1 MEFVAASDFGSLSG
15 STVAWSNLSSLDPGQ
30 TKTLT
35 ISLRIVDAAQAPY
48 INFAEITDDSS
59 EDYGVTD
66 EDSTPDTDPDNDP
79 IEETDDPNADI
90 AGDEDD
96 SDTEPID
103 INVVYDLALIKT
115 LSAGQSAVV
124 GVGDIVDYTI
134 TIANQ
139 GNVPS
144 NTYTVMDQLPAGLGF
159 IAASNNGT
167 VNGSIVTWA
176 NLPTDGFGTDPNDLY
191 TNHNDI
197 TLDDPAGDE
206 DDNDF
211 EDLTLLPVYDL
222 ALVKLLTSEMEVEE
236 GDIVDYSIV
245 VTNQGTVPSNDYVVS
260 DYIPAGM
267 SFVAASDGGVESNG
281 IVTWSTLPSIA
292 PGLVQV
298 VTLSL
303 RMEDASLEGN
313 YRNFAE
319 ISDDSAADFG
329 VTDEDS
335 TPDND
340 PDNDPVINHNDPA
353 SDTVAGDED
362 DHDFE
367 EITPIRPPSLYDL
380 ALIKTI
386 AAGEPTSLAT
396 GDQVTYNITI
406 TNQGDVPSNAYE
418 VTDLR

>member
-1 MEFVAASDFGSLSG
+1 
-15 STVAWSNLSSLDPGQ
+15 
-30 TKTLT
+30 
-35 ISLRIVDAAQAPY
+35 
-48 INFAEITDDSS
+48 
-59 EDYGVTD
+59 
-66 EDSTPDTDPDNDP
+66 
-79 IEETDDPNADI
+79 
-90 AGDEDD
+90 
-96 SDTEPID
+96 
-103 INVVYDLALIKT
+103 
-115 LSAGQSAVV
+115 
-124 GVGDIVDYTI
+124 
-134 TIANQ
+134 
-139 GNVPS
+139 VP
-144 NTYTVMDQLPAGLGF
+144 
-159 IAASNNGT
+159 
-167 VNGSIVTWA
+167 
-176 NLPTDGFGTDPNDLY
+176 
-191 TNHNDI
+191 H
-197 TLDDPAGDE
+197 DPAGDE

-406 TNQGDVPSNAYE
+406 TNQGG
-418 VTDLR
+418 